1 MEKAEKRFIVEKIT
15 EHLLYYNDLVKKSK
29 ELGQSIESK
38 TDEIFGS
45 DKGVLQKEDFLEL
58 NLLNKDYMLV
68 QSEFIKAVTRIGL
81 LYDVA
86 KAYGVDADMNE
97 EGKSRMQEITSNPNS
112 DFLLIRDGST
122 LVYKNKIMR
131 ESVEMIAEKECDVDL
146 SALYETLKQE
156 YLISKAQK
164 ENAKAAKKA
173 EG

>member
-29 ELGQSIESK
+29 ELGKSIESK

-68 QSEFIKAVTRIGL
+68 QSEFIKAVARIGL

-86 KAYGVDADMNE
+86 KAYGVDTDMNE

-122 LVYKNKIMR
+122 LVYKNKI
-131 ESVEMIAEKECDVDL
+131 I
-146 SALYETLKQE
+146 
-156 YLISKAQK
+156 
-164 ENAKAAKKA
+164 
-173 EG
+173 